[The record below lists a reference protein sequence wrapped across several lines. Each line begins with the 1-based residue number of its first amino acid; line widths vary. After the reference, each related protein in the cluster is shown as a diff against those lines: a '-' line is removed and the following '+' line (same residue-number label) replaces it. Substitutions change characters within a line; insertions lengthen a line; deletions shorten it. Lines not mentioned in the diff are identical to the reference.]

1 MSVNLQV
8 HRRIV
13 DASSLMEVD
22 EQSARILQHERRLH
36 ARHGRERRGEVSI
49 GRALEEGR
57 DLRHLR
63 VRVAV
68 LLRLIVRRNPPRQRI
83 ARQVEARTFLDD
95 REVRKRLR
103 LALRDDLLSRHEA
116 RDALVLFGR
125 KLVAETESLV
135 ENTEP
140 HVHAT
145 PRRLLHKR
153 DKEFVMVVTNLLLLA
168 PDGLPRLVRSRAFD
182 IRQLEVAPQVRG
194 LASVKRI
201 RPERLD
207 VKAEP

>member
-1 MSVNLQV
+1 M
-8 HRRIV
+8 
-13 DASSLMEVD
+13 
-22 EQSARILQHERRLH
+22 
-36 ARHGRERRGEVSI
+36 
-49 GRALEEGR
+49 
-57 DLRHLR
+57 
-63 VRVAV
+63 
-68 LLRLIVRRNPPRQRI
+68 RQ
-83 ARQVEARTFLDD
+83 
-95 REVRKRLR
+95 RLR

-153 DKEFVMVVTNLLLLA
+153 NKEFVMVVTNLLLLA

-182 IRQLEVAPQVRG
+182 IRQHEVAPQVRR